1 MEDDMSVE
9 EHIAA
14 LKSKHAELESQLD
27 SENHRP
33 HPDQSVINDI
43 KKQKLRIKD
52 ELAQLSGH

>member
-1 MEDDMSVE
+1 MSVE

-33 HPDQSVINDI
+33 HPATSVLPAI
-43 KKQKLRIKD
+43 QPQTLRIKD
-52 ELAQLSGH
+52 ALAQLGGR